1 MRAYAGHD
9 PVDGDLDLDPHRAL
23 GERQRLGDLA
33 LRQPL
38 LPVEQEHRAAA
49 FGQIVYETANQLLDF
64 GLYQPAIGSVFAVGG
79 GNFGRSARWES
90 PRTRG
95 SGGAYGTPSDTGSPR
110 CARRRRGRRRCFRSS
125 AARRGTSRRR
135 RRRCSRPRRRPPCC
149 AENSRRTGKRSGN
162 RDHRKPGKRN
172 RRSRLRKQANSQVLF
187 SSPRPGMFRLSQD
200 KIRKLFQNRNIRFR

>member
-1 MRAYAGHD
+1 MPATILSTAILIWTRTVLSESDSASAISRD
-9 PVDGDLDLDPHRAL
+9 DSPSCRLSRNTV
-23 GERQRLGDLA
+23 RQRSGKSFMRRRTSSSTSASINRLSGASSLWGGD
-33 LRQPL
+33 
-38 LPVEQEHRAAA
+38 
-49 FGQIVYETANQLLDF
+49 
-64 GLYQPAIGSVFAVGG
+64 
-79 GNFGRSARWES
+79 FGRSARWES